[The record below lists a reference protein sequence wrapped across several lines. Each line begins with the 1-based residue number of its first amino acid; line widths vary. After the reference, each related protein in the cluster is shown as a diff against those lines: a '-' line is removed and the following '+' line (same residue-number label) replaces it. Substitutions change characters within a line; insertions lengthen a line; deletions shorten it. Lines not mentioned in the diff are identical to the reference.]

1 MLQARYLHFGN
12 RFNRFDVFIVA
23 KNYLVGG
30 LWELLS
36 FIGTALSMQRRGAE
50 LVRLSVEGFLCPSA
64 CQAIKKMRDLNSSSC
79 QIPPLSLYRPD
90 CGSVCSCLRFYR
102 ITDRDTI
109 HDAMRYHTMRCES
122 ISIGF
127 WVLFCFFC

>member
-1 MLQARYLHFGN
+1 MGTLKFQ
-12 RFNRFDVFIVA
+12 
-23 KNYLVGG
+23 
-30 LWELLS
+30 LWV
-36 FIGTALSMQRRGAE
+36 TALSMQRRGAE

-79 QIPPLSLYRPD
+79 QIPPLSPSLSLYRPD

-109 HDAMRYHTMRCES
+109 HDAMRYDAMR
-122 ISIGF
+122 IDFDWILGF
-127 WVLFCFFC
+127 VLLLGFCFFR